1 MTGKY
6 ENFKIGVT
14 LKNIGLPMSYKG
26 DGLSV
31 RGTIFS
37 QDYLQTLEMRSAE
50 FEMPSLLA
58 IGLSYDLL
66 FFGGEYAEMTKEER
80 AEEGLTRDDAE
91 HRITFAGSFTAN
103 SYTRDV
109 FSLGLE
115 YGFRNI
121 FMIRAAYGLENIKKG
136 ATSTENETAAIL
148 FNSDSFFSGPAVG
161 ATAVIPFTKE
171 RKNHKI
177 GPRMYI
183 DYAYRF
189 TNKWRGNHY
198 IGIKIAL

>member
-1 MTGKY
+1 MTMQST
-6 ENFKIGVT
+6 ELLSQVHLPLILIPVT
-14 LKNIGLPMSYKG
+14 SSHLVWNTVS
-26 DGLSV
+26 
-31 RGTIFS
+31 
-37 QDYLQTLEMRSAE
+37 E
-50 FEMPSLLA
+50 
-58 IGLSYDLL
+58 
-66 FFGGEYAEMTKEER
+66 
-80 AEEGLTRDDAE
+80 
-91 HRITFAGSFTAN
+91 TF
-103 SYTRDV
+103 
-109 FSLGLE
+109 L
-115 YGFRNI
+115 
-121 FMIRAAYGLENIKKG
+121 MIRAAYGLENIKKG